1 MQWKN
6 GGLSRLIQKF
16 GKKRPTSPKKQEVEE
31 EKKTAIHSSVPT
43 APTARMLMQPQL
55 TQKQMLERM
64 LAERSVRGG
73 FSGGVKRNQPTGS
86 TKPQLPADKR
96 GTGLGERGW
105 D

>member
-43 APTARMLMQPQL
+43 APTARMLMQP
-55 TQKQMLERM
+55 
-64 LAERSVRGG
+64 
-73 FSGGVKRNQPTGS
+73 
-86 TKPQLPADKR
+86 
-96 GTGLGERGW
+96 
-105 D
+105 